1 MNIVKKAGSGNF
13 FPLSCLIL
21 FLGLFLLHMLALPLQ
36 NDDLRFAGILEE
48 TTLREFLVMRYSVW
62 TSRLILET
70 VIVLLTRGSI
80 WAWRILDS
88 ALIVLGLY
96 SVTELLELD
105 KNWKNTAVIVLV
117 FAFVPREVISSA
129 GWVATTVNYL
139 WPCILGLY
147 ALIPIRR
154 YYRYLQ
160 GGGWKLCGWEY
171 ITFSLAALTAANQEQ
186 AAAILLGFYLVFG
199 AYYWIEAGKRKKAG
213 EKIKIPVLMILLLGI
228 VVLSL
233 IFIFLCPGNGLRN
246 AYEQQI
252 WFPDYVNYSMMEKA
266 GMGFLS
272 TMSYY
277 VAGTGEQMI
286 LPLFITVLCFSLW
299 DCRSRE
305 NLRQGNKAGISET
318 AAVLMAGTVFFLGK
332 PLRYVLERRGPLKNS
347 LCYNLVN
354 NRYMPRH
361 ALCGYTAGWVLAEA
375 LLFTGILAGVA
386 ALLFLLY
393 GKGMKLAGSLL
404 VLAAGFTSRFIMGFS
419 STVFSSGHRTTL
431 FCTAALLLL
440 TADMLCHMEEKRRKQ
455 CCILITA
462 LLLGISIYFECTVEI
477 ISSPV

>member
-1 MNIVKKAGSGNF
+1 MNIVKKADSGNYF
-13 FPLSCLIL
+13 SLSCLIL

-36 NDDLRFAGILEE
+36 NDDLRFAAVLKE

-62 TSRLILET
+62 TSRLILEA
-70 VIVLLTRGSI
+70 VLVLLAGGSV
-80 WAWRILDS
+80 WVWRILDS

-105 KNWKNTAVIVLV
+105 KNWKNTAVIALV

-129 GWVATTVNYL
+129 GWMATTTNYL

-154 YYRYLQ
+154 FYRYLR
-160 GGGWKLCGWEY
+160 GSEWKLCGWEY
-171 ITFSLAALTAANQEQ
+171 VTFSLAALIAANQEQ
-186 AAAILLGFYLVFG
+186 MAAILLGFYLLFG
-199 AYYWIEAGKRKKAG
+199 AYYWIEAEKRKKAG
-213 EKIKIPVLMILLLGI
+213 ETIKIPVLMILLLGI

-252 WFPDYVNYSMMEKA
+252 WFPDYVNYSIVEKA

-286 LPLFITVLCFSLW
+286 LPLFITVLGFSLW
-299 DCRSRE
+299 DYRSQK
-305 NLRQGNKAGISET
+305 NSGQGNKARISG
-318 AAVLMAGTVFFLGK
+318 AAVVLMVGTVFFLGR

-347 LCYNLVN
+347 LCYGLVN

-361 ALCGYTAGWVLAEA
+361 ELCGYTAGWVMAEA
-375 LLFTGILAGVA
+375 LLFMGILAGVA
-386 ALLFLLY
+386 ALLFFLY
-393 GKGMKLAGSLL
+393 GKGMKLTGSLL
-404 VLAAGFTSRFIMGFS
+404 VLAAGFASRFIMGFS

-431 FCTAALLLL
+431 FCTVGLLLL
-440 TADMLCHMEEKRRKQ
+440 TADMLCRMKEKRRKRY
-455 CCILITA
+455 CILITA
-462 LLLGISIYFECTVEI
+462 LLLVISIYFECTVEI
-477 ISSPV
+477 VSSPV